1 MGLSS
6 DVSTEVGF
14 ILITVIFLKV
24 MFLNVLWTVLMSWEV
39 NKLLPK
45 LSSLQQ
51 GTEVK
56 LVQLTC

>member
-24 MFLNVLWTVLMSWEV
+24 MFLNVLWTEV

>member
-14 ILITVIFLKV
+14 ILIIVIVLKV
-24 MFLNVLWTVLMSWEV
+24 MFLNVLEV

>member
-14 ILITVIFLKV
+14 ILIIVIVLKV
-24 MFLNVLWTVLMSWEV
+24 MFLNVLEV
-39 NKLLPK
+39 NTLLPK